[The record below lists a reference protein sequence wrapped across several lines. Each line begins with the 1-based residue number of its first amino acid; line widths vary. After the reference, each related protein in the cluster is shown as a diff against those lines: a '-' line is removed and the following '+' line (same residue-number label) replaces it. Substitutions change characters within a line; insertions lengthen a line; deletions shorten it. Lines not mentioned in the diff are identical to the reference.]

1 MSKVIKQM
9 EMDALK
15 QTFSGVKNMVFLSAS
30 KVTAITENQ
39 LRLGLRKKNIRM
51 QMVKN
56 SLARRVFND
65 LGLDVKDVWGG
76 TTVIAWGGDSVKELS
91 RELEASFKEAT
102 KKDPKFGEKVTIKS
116 ALADGTQVTFA
127 AALKMPTRL
136 EAIGEIIGLILGP
149 GSALAALLTG
159 PGAAVASQVASIAD
173 KKPEEAAAP
182 AAG

>member
-15 QTFSGVKNMVFLSAS
+15 QTFNGVKNMVFLSATKLS
-30 KVTAITENQ
+30 AITENT

-56 SLARRVFND
+56 SLARRVFTD

-91 RELEASFKEAT
+91 RELENGFKEAT
-102 KKDPKFGEKVTIKS
+102 KKDPKFGEKIKVKS
-116 ALADGTQVTFA
+116 ALAEGTQVSFEVART
-127 AALKMPTRL
+127 MPTRL
-136 EAIGEIIGLILGP
+136 EAIGEIVGMVLGP
-149 GSALAALLTG
+149 GSELAALLTG
-159 PGAAVASQVASIAD
+159 PGGAVASQVASIAE
-173 KKPEEAAAP
+173 KAAEPAAA
-182 AAG
+182 AG